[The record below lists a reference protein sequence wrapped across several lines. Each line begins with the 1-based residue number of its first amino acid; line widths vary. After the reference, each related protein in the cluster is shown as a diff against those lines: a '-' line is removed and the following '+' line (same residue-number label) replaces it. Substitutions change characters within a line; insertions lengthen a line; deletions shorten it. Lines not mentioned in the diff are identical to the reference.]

1 MAQNNTKN
9 LNKIFSTW
17 LCNGFWINRMFWDF
31 RALLGVGHQEPE
43 SAVWHC
49 QSSTKTA
56 ILGGELGTLGPEPFS
71 ISKNCRSDTTNC
83 NFRPRLNFPILTCQT
98 TSQPI
103 NFKNAQH
110 FPLLIIRA
118 SGMYPIPLGCGV
130 YPIRQGLS
138 FYAPQPRATPMMS
151 PSWGQSLQFKVHA
164 LPDQNKTAKRRPN
177 PKHDSTWISQ

>member
-9 LNKIFSTW
+9 LNNLFQHDYVMVSESIVCFETS
-17 LCNGFWINRMFWDF
+17 
-31 RALLGVGHQEPE
+31 GH
-43 SAVWHC
+43 C
-49 QSSTKTA
+49 C
-56 ILGGELGTLGPEPFS
+56 ELGTGSPKVPFGTVNPLQKPRFLGESSGHWAQNPFQYQKTVDP
-71 ISKNCRSDTTNC
+71 ILQTAIFGQD
-83 NFRPRLNFPILTCQT
+83 LNFPILTCQT

-118 SGMYPIPLGCGV
+118 NGMYPIPLGCRV